1 MNLHHLQY
9 FITLAHME
17 HFTQAATMLNITQP
31 SLTYAMN
38 SLEAELGVELFEK
51 SGRNIALTRH
61 GKQFLEQIEPAINQL
76 NQSFE
81 TMKLIGQGKEQLHI
95 GFLPVLGVQYI
106 PYLVSDFQKTEEGSN
121 IKFQY
126 HSGLTMDLLG
136 LLKEKVCDLVFCS
149 YEAEHPDLEFV
160 PVVSQ
165 DLVVI
170 VPEGHPL
177 AEKDEV
183 DLRETTPYPQVFF
196 HKRAGL
202 RAIVDQL
209 FQKIDVV
216 PQVVMEAEEDK
227 VIAGFVAAGFGI
239 AVVPEMSVLDQ
250 LPVKRLRLVSPEWQR
265 NFYLVYPKNTS
276 KTRALQTFIEYVRT
290 QADLNQPIDKNYL

>member
-9 FITLAHME
+9 FIILAHME
-17 HFTQAATMLNITQP
+17 HFTQAASMLNITQP

-38 SLEAELGVELFEK
+38 TLEAELGVELFEK
-51 SGRNIALTRH
+51 SGRNIVLTRH
-61 GKQFLEQIEPAINQL
+61 GRQFLEEIEPAISQL
-76 NQSFE
+76 KQTVD
-81 TMKLIGQGKEQLHI
+81 TMRLIAQGKEQLHM

-106 PYLVSDFQKTEEGSN
+106 PHLIADFQKTEEGN
-121 IKFQY
+121 GITFQY
-126 HSGLTMDLLG
+126 HSGLTTDLLQ
-136 LLKEKVCDLVFCS
+136 LLKEKECDLVFCS
-149 YEAEHPDLEFV
+149 FEAEHPELEFV

-170 VPEGHPL
+170 VPENHPL
-177 AEKDEV
+177 AQKDEI
-183 DLRETTPYPQVFF
+183 DLCETAPYPQVFF

-216 PQVVMEAEEDK
+216 PQIAMEAEEDK

-239 AVVPEMSVLDQ
+239 AVVPEMSVLDH

-265 NFYLVYPKNTS
+265 NFYMVYPKHTT
-276 KTRALQTFIEYVRT
+276 KTQALQTFIGYVQEQT
-290 QADLNQPIDKNYL
+290 QVKQLINKIYL